1 MSTNVEQLAA
11 YAMAFEQTFADD
23 DWSRLAPHFAADAE
37 REVLGGGILAYHSV
51 GREHVIG
58 DLKRNVEDMDRRF
71 DLRIPEVL
79 AGPEERNGAVWMDWR
94 LTLRRAG
101 LPDLIVEGSHGTW
114 HRDGVI
120 TRIEE
125 HVSDAVG
132 ARVEAYLA
140 KHAAALEPPP
150 PAEPIRVGRM
160 RSLVESYARAKSSA
174 DIPRAMAV
182 CAESFV
188 LDTPAFGIASR
199 NRAETVGHLGA
210 FFHAFP
216 DYGVRVDG
224 VTFGPATAAC
234 WGTARMTLA
243 GSFVNVAA
251 TNRTAEI
258 AFASAYDFVD
268 DHMSREIFFIDLVSL
283 CDGIGVAVEDMRA
296 ALAQIR
302 GAAQAA

>member
-1 MSTNVEQLAA
+1 MSNHVEQLAA
-11 YAMAFEQTFADD
+11 YAMAFESTFADD
-23 DWSRLAPHFAADAE
+23 DWSRLVPHFAPDAE
-37 REVLGGGILAYHSV
+37 REVRGGGILAFHSV
-51 GREHVIG
+51 GRDEVLA
-58 DLKRNVEDMDRRF
+58 DLKRNVDDMDRRF

-79 AGPEERNGAVWMDWR
+79 AGPEERDGVVWMDWR

-101 LPDLIVEGSHGTW
+101 LPDLVVEGRHGTW

-125 HVSDAVG
+125 HVSDEVG
-132 ARVEAYLA
+132 ATVERYLA
-140 KHAAALEPPP
+140 KHAAGLKPP
-150 PAEPIRVGRM
+150 PAEPMPVGRM

-174 DIPRAMAV
+174 DIAGAMAV

-199 NRAETVGHLGA
+199 NRDETTLNLGA
-210 FFHAFP
+210 FFQAFP

-224 VTFGPATAAC
+224 VTFGPKTAAC

-243 GSFVNVAA
+243 GPFLNVAP

-268 DHMSREIFFIDLVSL
+268 DRLGREIFFIDLASL
-283 CDGIGVAVEDMRA
+283 CDGIGVSVEEMRA
-296 ALAQIR
+296 ALAVIR

>member
-1 MSTNVEQLAA
+1 MTSNVEQLAA

-23 DWSRLAPHFAADAE
+23 DWSRLASHFAPDAE

-51 GREHVIG
+51 GRDHVIG

-79 AGPEERNGAVWMDWR
+79 AGPEERDGVVWMDWR

-140 KHAAALEPPP
+140 KHADALAPAPPG
-150 PAEPIRVGRM
+150 EPIRIGRM

-174 DIPRAMAV
+174 DVAGAMAV

-199 NRAETVGHLGA
+199 SREETGGHLGA

-224 VTFGPATAAC
+224 VTFGAATAAC

-243 GSFVNVAA
+243 GDFLNVAA
-251 TNRTAEI
+251 THRTAEI

-268 DHMSREIFFIDLVSL
+268 GRLGREIFFIDLASL
-283 CDGIGVAVEDMRA
+283 CDGLGVSIDAMRA

-302 GAAQAA
+302 SAAQAA

>member
-1 MSTNVEQLAA
+1 MSTDIGQFAA

-23 DWSRLAPHFAADAE
+23 DWSRLTPHLAPDAE
-37 REVLGGGILAYHSV
+37 HEVFGGGPLAWHAV
-51 GREHVIG
+51 GRAELIA
-58 DLKRNVEDMDRRF
+58 DQKRNVEDMDRRF
-71 DLRIPEVL
+71 DLRIPEVV
-79 AGPEERNGAVWMDWR
+79 AGPDVRDGVVWMDWR

-101 LPDLIVEGSHGTW
+101 IPDLVVEGSHGTW

-125 HVSDAVG
+125 RVSDAVG
-132 ARVEAYLA
+132 ERVAAYLA
-140 KHAAALEPPP
+140 KHDAALKPAP
-150 PAEPIRVGRM
+150 PAETIRVGRM
-160 RSLVESYARAKSSA
+160 RALTEAYARAKSSA
-174 DIPRAMAV
+174 DVAGAMAV

-216 DYGVRVDG
+216 DYGVRVIAT
-224 VTFGPATAAC
+224 TFGPAVAAC

-243 GSFVNVAA
+243 GPFLHLAA

-258 AFASAYDFVD
+258 PFASAYDFVD
-268 DHMSREIFFIDLVSL
+268 DRIGRETFFIDLAQL
-283 CDGIGVAVEDMRA
+283 CDGIGVGIEDMRA

-302 GAAQAA
+302 AAA